1 MKKNILTIVIMAS
14 TLLNLILTIVIVF
27 SVVPAMNKTGNLVD
41 KVASVIDLEIES
53 KTSEEDSYSVSDLEV
68 EKITYDNSVKINLQK
83 DEGDDTAHYALLDE
97 IVVSFNKKAKD
108 CETVKKSINE
118 NDVYVS
124 DIVKEVIGEYTVST
138 VSEAKV
144 KQEAIKRLR
153 DKYDTKSIV
162 EISLNGFLT
171 A

>member
-27 SVVPAMNKTGNLVD
+27 SVVPAMNKTGKLVD

-97 IVVSFNKKAKD
+97 IVVSFNKMAED

-118 NDVYVS
+118 NNVYVS

-138 VSEAKV
+138 ISEAKV
-144 KQEAIKRLR
+144 KQEAIKRLQ